1 MITIL
6 RSFGNVVGAEWT
18 AVFWAVWLFLYL
30 TICLL
35 FRRGRRLWIIG
46 CGFLSSE
53 ILCDGTW
60 LAYFYPDGIYRNPG
74 LAGMGILIIW
84 PLLLILA
91 AAIFLLVPARKQ
103 NL

>member
-30 TICLL
+30 TVCLL

-46 CGFLSSE
+46 CGFLPVKFCVTE
-53 ILCDGTW
+53 RGWPIFIRKGFT
-60 LAYFYPDGIYRNPG
+60 GIPVLQVWGY
-74 LAGMGILIIW
+74 
-84 PLLLILA
+84 
-91 AAIFLLVPARKQ
+91 
-103 NL
+103 